1 MDCIFTIGMNGGGF
15 GSKRWASTL
24 SMIFSA
30 ADSIGLAQHQLQAAR
45 VVSPT
50 LM

>member
-1 MDCIFTIGMNGGGF
+1 MDCIFTFNINGGGF

-24 SMIFSA
+24 SIIFSA
-30 ADSIGLAQHQLQAAR
+30 TDFVCLAQHQLQAAHE
-45 VVSPT
+45 VSPT